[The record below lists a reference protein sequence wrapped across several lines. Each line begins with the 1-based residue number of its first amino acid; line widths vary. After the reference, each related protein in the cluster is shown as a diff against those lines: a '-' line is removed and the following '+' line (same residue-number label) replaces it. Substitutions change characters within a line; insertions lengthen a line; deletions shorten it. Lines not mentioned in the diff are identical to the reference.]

1 MISIHAPRVGSD
13 YLFVQRAGMS
23 IISIHA
29 PRVGSDPRAD
39 RSIFYQHLHF
49 NPRSPCGE
57 RPHRQPVKVS
67 AHGISIH
74 APRVGSDWGWKC
86 RSTSSSEFQ
95 STLPVWGATRCK
107 DPHTDKTNYFNP
119 RSPCGERRMA
129 TDEYYRAA
137 QISIHAPRV
146 GSDSEKTNILFEFSV
161 FQCIICC
168 FSKNTYT
175 LMIEYRI
182 GSRMKSAFFGA
193 NLSKKSVHLLF
204 ASKQDRVFRHICTF
218 TAEVI
223 YFALIPVSKVIEPQ
237 TVLFHIH
244 YTAKFRLQAAA
255 LSCVQQAFKYRAL
268 NPLTIV
274 DTLFGDLPQAF
285 ASGGVLCIY
294 IIGN

>member
-1 MISIHAPRVGSD
+1 MLHRKLRLKLRISIHAPRVGSD
-13 YLFVQRAGMS
+13 SYN
-23 IISIHA
+23 
-29 PRVGSDPRAD
+29 DND
-39 RSIFYQHLHF
+39 
-49 NPRSPCGE
+49 
-57 RPHRQPVKVS
+57 
-67 AHGISIH
+67 
-74 APRVGSDWGWKC
+74 
-86 RSTSSSEFQ
+86 
-95 STLPVWGATRCK
+95 RCK
-107 DPHTDKTNYFNP
+107 QD
-119 RSPCGERRMA
+119 
-129 TDEYYRAA
+129 
-137 QISIHAPRV
+137 ISIHAPRV

-175 LMIEYRI
+175 LMIEYHI

-244 YTAKFRLQAAA
+244 YTAKLRLQAAA

-274 DTLFGDLPQAF
+274 DTLFGNLTQPLS
-285 ASGGVLCIY
+285 SGCILCIY

>member
-1 MISIHAPRVGSD
+1 MYFNPRSPCGERRAPPNTQEISDGFQSTLPVWGATRRWSGGA
-13 YLFVQRAGMS
+13 QRR

-29 PRVGSDPRAD
+29 PRVGSDLVQVPEGR
-39 RSIFYQHLHF
+39 RIF
-49 NPRSPCGE
+49 
-57 RPHRQPVKVS
+57 
-67 AHGISIH
+67 
-74 APRVGSDWGWKC
+74 
-86 RSTSSSEFQ
+86 
-95 STLPVWGATRCK
+95 
-107 DPHTDKTNYFNP
+107 
-119 RSPCGERRMA
+119 
-129 TDEYYRAA
+129 
-137 QISIHAPRV
+137 ISIHAPRV

-175 LMIEYRI
+175 LMIEYHI

-274 DTLFGDLPQAF
+274 DTLFGNLTQPLS
-285 ASGGVLCIY
+285 SGCILCIY

>member
-1 MISIHAPRVGSD
+1 MAITEHNDAQIYH
-13 YLFVQRAGMS
+13 
-23 IISIHA
+23 
-29 PRVGSDPRAD
+29 
-39 RSIFYQHLHF
+39 
-49 NPRSPCGE
+49 
-57 RPHRQPVKVS
+57 
-67 AHGISIH
+67 
-74 APRVGSDWGWKC
+74 
-86 RSTSSSEFQ
+86 
-95 STLPVWGATRCK
+95 
-107 DPHTDKTNYFNP
+107 
-119 RSPCGERRMA
+119 SPCGERRLLP
-129 TDEYYRAA
+129 RLRRRL
-137 QISIHAPRV
+137 QGISIHAPRV

-175 LMIEYRI
+175 LIIEYHI

-255 LSCVQQAFKYRAL
+255 LRCVQQAFKYRAL

-274 DTLFGDLPQAF
+274 DTLFGNLTQPLS
-285 ASGGVLCIY
+285 SGCILCIY

>member
-1 MISIHAPRVGSD
+1 M
-13 YLFVQRAGMS
+13 
-23 IISIHA
+23 
-29 PRVGSDPRAD
+29 
-39 RSIFYQHLHF
+39 
-49 NPRSPCGE
+49 
-57 RPHRQPVKVS
+57 
-67 AHGISIH
+67 
-74 APRVGSDWGWKC
+74 WK
-86 RSTSSSEFQ
+86 
-95 STLPVWGATRCK
+95 
-107 DPHTDKTNYFNP
+107 
-119 RSPCGERRMA
+119 RR
-129 TDEYYRAA
+129 
-137 QISIHAPRV
+137 ISIHAPRV

-175 LMIEYRI
+175 LMIEYHI
-182 GSRMKSAFFGA
+182 GSRMKSAFSGA

-274 DTLFGDLPQAF
+274 DTLFGNLTQPLS
-285 ASGGVLCIY
+285 SGCILCIY

>member
-1 MISIHAPRVGSD
+1 MA
-13 YLFVQRAGMS
+13 LN
-23 IISIHA
+23 
-29 PRVGSDPRAD
+29 
-39 RSIFYQHLHF
+39 F

-57 RPHRQPVKVS
+57 RRRSCRNWPVCTTFQSTLPVWGATLSYNGKNIVN
-67 AHGISIH
+67 GISIH
-74 APRVGSDWGWKC
+74 APRVGSDC
-86 RSTSSSEFQ
+86 Q
-95 STLPVWGATRCK
+95 SRELLSVAG
-107 DPHTDKTNYFNP
+107 NFNP
-119 RSPCGERRMA
+119 RSPCGERPGSLCCGARWTA
-129 TDEYYRAA
+129 G
-137 QISIHAPRV
+137 ISIHAPRV

-175 LMIEYRI
+175 LIIEYHI

-274 DTLFGDLPQAF
+274 DTLFGNLTQPLS
-285 ASGGVLCIY
+285 SGCILCIY

>member
-1 MISIHAPRVGSD
+1 MAG
-13 YLFVQRAGMS
+13 RACR
-23 IISIHA
+23 I
-29 PRVGSDPRAD
+29 PKVN
-39 RSIFYQHLHF
+39 F

-57 RPHRQPVKVS
+57 RLEMRGEMVTK
-67 AHGISIH
+67 
-74 APRVGSDWGWKC
+74 PRL
-86 RSTSSSEFQ
+86 FQ
-95 STLPVWGATRCK
+95 STLPVWGATPCVYRNIFSK
-107 DPHTDKTNYFNP
+107 QFQSTLPVWGATPPGYFDSFLP
-119 RSPCGERRMA
+119 G
-129 TDEYYRAA
+129 
-137 QISIHAPRV
+137 ISIHAPRV

-175 LMIEYRI
+175 LMIEYHI

-274 DTLFGDLPQAF
+274 DTLFGNLTQPLS
-285 ASGGVLCIY
+285 SGCILCIY

>member
-1 MISIHAPRVGSD
+1 M
-13 YLFVQRAGMS
+13 Q
-23 IISIHA
+23 
-29 PRVGSDPRAD
+29 
-39 RSIFYQHLHF
+39 
-49 NPRSPCGE
+49 
-57 RPHRQPVKVS
+57 
-67 AHGISIH
+67 
-74 APRVGSDWGWKC
+74 
-86 RSTSSSEFQ
+86 TSLKFQ
-95 STLPVWGATRCK
+95 LL
-107 DPHTDKTNYFNP
+107 DD
-119 RSPCGERRMA
+119 
-129 TDEYYRAA
+129 
-137 QISIHAPRV
+137 ISIHAPRV

-175 LMIEYRI
+175 LMIEYHI

-274 DTLFGDLPQAF
+274 DTLFGNLTQPLS
-285 ASGGVLCIY
+285 SGCILCIY

>member
-1 MISIHAPRVGSD
+1 
-13 YLFVQRAGMS
+13 
-23 IISIHA
+23 
-29 PRVGSDPRAD
+29 
-39 RSIFYQHLHF
+39 
-49 NPRSPCGE
+49 
-57 RPHRQPVKVS
+57 
-67 AHGISIH
+67 
-74 APRVGSDWGWKC
+74 
-86 RSTSSSEFQ
+86 
-95 STLPVWGATRCK
+95 
-107 DPHTDKTNYFNP
+107 
-119 RSPCGERRMA
+119 MA
-129 TDEYYRAA
+129 KMTIRGL
-137 QISIHAPRV
+137 ISIHAPRV

-168 FSKNTYT
+168 FSKNTYR
-175 LMIEYRI
+175 LMIEYHI

-274 DTLFGDLPQAF
+274 DTLFGNLTQPLS
-285 ASGGVLCIY
+285 SGCILCIY

>member
-1 MISIHAPRVGSD
+1 MTFFFLLCAFILFQSTLPVWGATFPVPLPLCSVVISIHAPRVGSD
-13 YLFVQRAGMS
+13 GVLHKYHPLPSYFNPRSPCGERLDFTR
-23 IISIHA
+23 ILLLDLTISIHA
-29 PRVGSDPRAD
+29 PRVGSDSEGRP
-39 RSIFYQHLHF
+39 
-49 NPRSPCGE
+49 PRS
-57 RPHRQPVKVS
+57 HS
-67 AHGISIH
+67 H
-74 APRVGSDWGWKC
+74 D
-86 RSTSSSEFQ
+86 
-95 STLPVWGATRCK
+95 
-107 DPHTDKTNYFNP
+107 FNP
-119 RSPCGERRMA
+119 RSPCGERRLPFFAHCSMC
-129 TDEYYRAA
+129 R
-137 QISIHAPRV
+137 ISIHAPRV

-175 LMIEYRI
+175 LMIEYHI

-274 DTLFGDLPQAF
+274 DTLFGNLTQPLS
-285 ASGGVLCIY
+285 SGCILCIY

>member
-1 MISIHAPRVGSD
+1 MQYRLFQSTLPVWGATKSEAMGRFIRQNFNPRSPCGERPGLIDANVSSLKISIHAPRVGSD
-13 YLFVQRAGMS
+13 IDGLL
-23 IISIHA
+23 H
-29 PRVGSDPRAD
+29 PR
-39 RSIFYQHLHF
+39 
-49 NPRSPCGE
+49 E
-57 RPHRQPVKVS
+57 R
-67 AHGISIH
+67 G
-74 APRVGSDWGWKC
+74 
-86 RSTSSSEFQ
+86 
-95 STLPVWGATRCK
+95 
-107 DPHTDKTNYFNP
+107 
-119 RSPCGERRMA
+119 
-129 TDEYYRAA
+129 
-137 QISIHAPRV
+137 ISIHAPRV

-175 LMIEYRI
+175 LMIEYHI

-274 DTLFGDLPQAF
+274 DTLFGNLTQPLS
-285 ASGGVLCIY
+285 SGCILCIY

>member
-1 MISIHAPRVGSD
+1 MAAAMFAPRFQSTLPVWGATVYTGEDGKTVVISIHAPRVGSD
-13 YLFVQRAGMS
+13 CSVIKIPAR
-23 IISIHA
+23 ITISIHA
-29 PRVGSDPRAD
+29 PRVGSDLFQLHAHLP
-39 RSIFYQHLHF
+39 SIL
-49 NPRSPCGE
+49 
-57 RPHRQPVKVS
+57 
-67 AHGISIH
+67 
-74 APRVGSDWGWKC
+74 
-86 RSTSSSEFQ
+86 
-95 STLPVWGATRCK
+95 
-107 DPHTDKTNYFNP
+107 
-119 RSPCGERRMA
+119 
-129 TDEYYRAA
+129 
-137 QISIHAPRV
+137 ISIHAPRV

-175 LMIEYRI
+175 LMIEYHI

-244 YTAKFRLQAAA
+244 YTAKFCLQAAA

-274 DTLFGDLPQAF
+274 DTLFGNLTQPLS
-285 ASGGVLCIY
+285 SGCILCIY

>member
-1 MISIHAPRVGSD
+1 M
-13 YLFVQRAGMS
+13 Y
-23 IISIHA
+23 
-29 PRVGSDPRAD
+29 
-39 RSIFYQHLHF
+39 F

-57 RPHRQPVKVS
+57 RPETMKGQRK
-67 AHGISIH
+67 
-74 APRVGSDWGWKC
+74 KE
-86 RSTSSSEFQ
+86 TFQ
-95 STLPVWGATRCK
+95 STLPVWGATKGHCDILK
-107 DPHTDKTNYFNP
+107 APN
-119 RSPCGERRMA
+119 
-129 TDEYYRAA
+129 
-137 QISIHAPRV
+137 ISIHAPRV

-175 LMIEYRI
+175 LMIEYHI

-274 DTLFGDLPQAF
+274 DTLFGNLTQPLS
-285 ASGGVLCIY
+285 SGCILCIY

>member
-1 MISIHAPRVGSD
+1 MI
-13 YLFVQRAGMS
+13 
-23 IISIHA
+23 
-29 PRVGSDPRAD
+29 
-39 RSIFYQHLHF
+39 
-49 NPRSPCGE
+49 
-57 RPHRQPVKVS
+57 RQCLIWV
-67 AHGISIH
+67 
-74 APRVGSDWGWKC
+74 
-86 RSTSSSEFQ
+86 FQ
-95 STLPVWGATRCK
+95 STLPVWGATIL
-107 DPHTDKTNYFNP
+107 DTTDRGGVLT
-119 RSPCGERRMA
+119 
-129 TDEYYRAA
+129 
-137 QISIHAPRV
+137 ISIHAPRV

-175 LMIEYRI
+175 LMIEYHI

-274 DTLFGDLPQAF
+274 DTLFGNLTQPLS
-285 ASGGVLCIY
+285 SGCILCIY

>member
-1 MISIHAPRVGSD
+1 MYFFVVAVLVWISIHAPRVGSD
-13 YLFVQRAGMS
+13 CCRLGA
-23 IISIHA
+23 
-29 PRVGSDPRAD
+29 
-39 RSIFYQHLHF
+39 
-49 NPRSPCGE
+49 
-57 RPHRQPVKVS
+57 PHRFF
-67 AHGISIH
+67 
-74 APRVGSDWGWKC
+74 D
-86 RSTSSSEFQ
+86 
-95 STLPVWGATRCK
+95 
-107 DPHTDKTNYFNP
+107 
-119 RSPCGERRMA
+119 
-129 TDEYYRAA
+129 
-137 QISIHAPRV
+137 ISIHAPRV

-175 LMIEYRI
+175 LMIEYHI

-274 DTLFGDLPQAF
+274 DTLFGNLTQPLS
-285 ASGGVLCIY
+285 SGCILCIY

>member
-1 MISIHAPRVGSD
+1 MG
-13 YLFVQRAGMS
+13 YLNRWFVKFQSTLPVWGATRAAATSPFQRKN
-23 IISIHA
+23 
-29 PRVGSDPRAD
+29 
-39 RSIFYQHLHF
+39 F

-57 RPHRQPVKVS
+57 RPHPEEATCNFLK
-67 AHGISIH
+67 
-74 APRVGSDWGWKC
+74 
-86 RSTSSSEFQ
+86 FQ
-95 STLPVWGATRCK
+95 STLPVWGATPL
-107 DPHTDKTNYFNP
+107 DLPTHDQ
-119 RSPCGERRMA
+119 
-129 TDEYYRAA
+129 A

-175 LMIEYRI
+175 LMIEYHI

-274 DTLFGDLPQAF
+274 DTLFGNLTQPLS
-285 ASGGVLCIY
+285 SGCILCIY

>member
-1 MISIHAPRVGSD
+1 M
-13 YLFVQRAGMS
+13 YLFQSTLPVWGATAKYQAMATKAGN
-23 IISIHA
+23 
-29 PRVGSDPRAD
+29 
-39 RSIFYQHLHF
+39 F

-57 RPHRQPVKVS
+57 RPVQY
-67 AHGISIH
+67 GLIFLL
-74 APRVGSDWGWKC
+74 G
-86 RSTSSSEFQ
+86 
-95 STLPVWGATRCK
+95 L
-107 DPHTDKTNYFNP
+107 
-119 RSPCGERRMA
+119 
-129 TDEYYRAA
+129 
-137 QISIHAPRV
+137 ISIHAPRV

-175 LMIEYRI
+175 LMIEYHI

-274 DTLFGDLPQAF
+274 DTLFGNLTQPLS
-285 ASGGVLCIY
+285 SGCILCIY

>member
-1 MISIHAPRVGSD
+1 MASYRISIHAPRVGSD
-13 YLFVQRAGMS
+13 RQRKYITSSMRTFQSTLPVWGATT
-23 IISIHA
+23 ILALADIPKRISIHA
-29 PRVGSDPRAD
+29 PRVGSDIFGAIDKASSYNFNPRSPCGERQLIGKMCLPD
-39 RSIFYQHLHF
+39 SNF

-57 RPHRQPVKVS
+57 RPV
-67 AHGISIH
+67 
-74 APRVGSDWGWKC
+74 
-86 RSTSSSEFQ
+86 
-95 STLPVWGATRCK
+95 
-107 DPHTDKTNYFNP
+107 HTYCPPEIVT
-119 RSPCGERRMA
+119 G
-129 TDEYYRAA
+129 
-137 QISIHAPRV
+137 ISIHAPRV

-175 LMIEYRI
+175 LMIEYHI

-274 DTLFGDLPQAF
+274 DTLFGNLTQPLS
-285 ASGGVLCIY
+285 SGCILCIY

>member
-1 MISIHAPRVGSD
+1 MCRRRHLVQMTGDGRVLKTGSR
-13 YLFVQRAGMS
+13 QTAGNAN
-23 IISIHA
+23 I
-29 PRVGSDPRAD
+29 
-39 RSIFYQHLHF
+39 
-49 NPRSPCGE
+49 
-57 RPHRQPVKVS
+57 VKVP
-67 AHGISIH
+67 A
-74 APRVGSDWGWKC
+74 AMLV
-86 RSTSSSEFQ
+86 
-95 STLPVWGATRCK
+95 V
-107 DPHTDKTNYFNP
+107 YFVTM
-119 RSPCGERRMA
+119 S
-129 TDEYYRAA
+129 
-137 QISIHAPRV
+137 ISIHAPRV

-175 LMIEYRI
+175 LMIEYHI

-274 DTLFGDLPQAF
+274 DTLFGNLTQPLS
-285 ASGGVLCIY
+285 SGCILCIY